1 MSSLRE
7 KLNSG
12 FVVLDGAFGTQLQKH
27 GLKGGE
33 LPERLNYLNPELI
46 QAIHRDYVNAGS
58 DILTTNTFGANRKK
72 MGSSEEVKKVIES
85 AIDNAR
91 KAFPNGYI
99 ALDIGPV
106 GELVEPMGSMT
117 FDEAYDI
124 FKEQVLLAKDKVD
137 AFIIETM
144 SDLYETKAAVLAAS
158 ENSDL
163 PILCSMTFM
172 QDGRTF
178 TGTSVDSF
186 GLTISP
192 FVDAVGI
199 NCSLGPKQILP
210 IMKELAKWTKKPL
223 FIQANAGI
231 PNAQMVFPVGPD
243 EFKDV
248 YQRYIDAGVTI
259 LGGCCG
265 TSPDYIRK
273 CKELTLENTY
283 KKREVNV
290 QKAVCSATNTVVC
303 DDIRVIGERINPTGK
318 KLMKQA
324 LIDGNFEY
332 VASQAL
338 EQVEAGAHILDVN
351 AGLPEID
358 EKATLIKMVK
368 TVQGVVNAPLQIDC
382 GKPDAIEAGLR
393 YCNGRAIVNS
403 VNGEDKTLHSILP
416 IVKKYGAMVV
426 GLTIDER
433 GLPKTIEDRIK
444 IAQKIIN
451 TAKEYGIDEQ
461 DLIIDCLT
469 LTISVEKDQA
479 KYTLSAIEQIKNLH
493 KVNATLGVSN
503 ISFGMPNRQVVNSA
517 FLKTALAYGL
527 DFPIINPN
535 IPSNMEA
542 IKAYKENRLS
552 KEMYYDAFMDAV
564 ENNMNFA
571 QEEVV
576 TTQQTQDIFYCIKRG
591 LNSAQDACRE
601 LLKTND
607 PIKVI
612 NEYLIP
618 ALNVVGDEYENG
630 TLFLPQLIAAAE
642 SAKLCFNEI
651 KKILPSGESSKGKVV
666 IATVKGDIHD
676 IGKNIVKT
684 VLENYGYNVID
695 LGKNVPPEE
704 ILETVKKT
712 GAKLVGLSA
721 LMTTT
726 VGAMEDTIKLL
737 HDNNIDCKTMVG
749 GAVLN
754 PDYAKKIGAD
764 FYAKDANQSV
774 KIAQQVLG

>member
-1 MSSLRE
+1 MNFRE

-12 FVVLDGAFGTQLQKH
+12 FVVLDGAMGTQLQKH

-33 LPERLNYLNPELI
+33 IPERYNYLNPELMVQI
-46 QAIHRDYVNAGS
+46 QKDYIDAGS
-58 DILTTNTFGANRKK
+58 DIITTNTFGANRKK
-72 MGSSEEVKKVIES
+72 MGSSEEVKKVILS
-85 AIDNAR
+85 AIDVAR
-91 KAFPNGYI
+91 KAAGDKYI
-99 ALDIGPV
+99 MLDIGPI
-106 GELVEPMGSMT
+106 GELIEPMGSMT

-124 FKEQVLLAKDKVD
+124 FKEQVVIAKDKVD
-137 AFIIETM
+137 AIVIETM
-144 SDLYETKAAVLAAS
+144 SDLYETKAAVLAAK

-192 FVDAVGI
+192 FVDAIGI

-210 IMKELAKWTKKPL
+210 IMKELAKWTTKPL

-231 PNAQMVFPVGPD
+231 PNAQMLYPVGPD
-243 EFKDV
+243 EFKEV
-248 YQRYIDAGVTI
+248 YQRYIDLGVTI

-265 TSPDYIRK
+265 TAPEYIKKVR
-273 CKELTLENTY
+273 ELVEENTY
-283 KKREVNV
+283 KKREVV
-290 QKAVCSATNTVVC
+290 VPKAVCSATNTVVV
-303 DDIRVIGERINPTGK
+303 DDIKVIGERINPTGK

-338 EQVEAGAHILDVN
+338 EQVEAGADILDVN

-358 EKATLIKMVK
+358 EKATLVKMIK

-382 GKPDAIEAGLR
+382 GKKDAIEAGLR
-393 YCNGRAIVNS
+393 YCNGRAILNS
-403 VNGEDKTLHSILP
+403 VNGEDKVLDNLLP

-426 GLTIDER
+426 GLTIDEA
-433 GLPKTIEDRIK
+433 GLPKTIEDRIR
-444 IAQKIIN
+444 IAEKIIKR
-451 TAKEYGIDEQ
+451 AKEYGIPENDI
-461 DLIIDCLT
+461 IIDCLT
-469 LTISVEKDQA
+469 LTVSVEKDQA
-479 KYTLSAIEQIKNLH
+479 KNTLQAIEDIKS
-493 KVNATLGVSN
+493 KYAVNSTLGVSN
-503 ISFGMPNRQVVNSA
+503 ISFGLPNRQVVNSA

-535 IPSNMEA
+535 IAANMEA
-542 IKAYKENRLS
+542 IKAYKENKLS
-552 KEMYYDAFMDAV
+552 KEMYFDAFMDAV
-564 ENNMNFA
+564 ENNMNFK
-571 QEEVV
+571 EEVV
-576 TTQQTQDIFYCIKRG
+576 VSEKQTQDIFYCIKRG
-591 LNSAQDACRE
+591 LNQAQDACKE

-607 PIKVI
+607 PITVI

-618 ALNVVGDEYENG
+618 ALNIVGDEYEKG

-651 KKILPSGESSKGKVV
+651 KKVLPVGQDTKGKIV

-695 LGKNVPPEE
+695 LGKNVPPQV
-704 ILETVKKT
+704 IVDATIKS

-726 VGAMEDTIKLL
+726 VGSMEDTIALL
-737 HDNNIDCKTMVG
+737 KANNVDCKVMVG

-774 KIAQQVLG
+774 KIAQKVLG